1 MESTQLGMS
10 NIGIDNTHIWQG
22 LKRAITSSSGFRRWK
37 VENYREEEATDQ
49 LVQRYLRKTL
59 ETLAY

>member
-1 MESTQLGMS
+1 MKSTQLSMS
-10 NIGIDNTHIWQG
+10 SIGVNDVQIWQG